1 MRNRKILKDENK
13 RLSFYQNKDNLEKYD
28 VVNYLKKTS
37 SQLAFSSISD
47 KNLITNSGF
56 KPYNTRNKEFKT
68 KSLPQHIGMNYEEIS
83 RFNKIDLNRFVDDS
97 VKKSIEL
104 NNKSKIE
111 NEITKN
117 NIANINLRRTKIMKL
132 FKDLN
137 DSEDQKPEEMEIVV
151 DNPILNKS
159 VSEIS
164 NLEQCHRDKLHNS
177 LIKHLKGTPPQ
188 EAKKQ
193 NIFQFGRKVIKERNQ
208 IPHIRKI
215 KVLYNGV
222 KMLNNNLKFDKEF
235 KSLYSHKSSDQKK
248 KSFIKEEI
256 FNRVKKID
264 EIRGK
269 KLKELFLKKEE
280 L

>member
-104 NNKSKIE
+104 NNKS
-111 NEITKN
+111 
-117 NIANINLRRTKIMKL
+117 M
-132 FKDLN
+132 
-137 DSEDQKPEEMEIVV
+137 
-151 DNPILNKS
+151 
-159 VSEIS
+159 
-164 NLEQCHRDKLHNS
+164 
-177 LIKHLKGTPPQ
+177 
-188 EAKKQ
+188 
-193 NIFQFGRKVIKERNQ
+193 
-208 IPHIRKI
+208 
-215 KVLYNGV
+215 
-222 KMLNNNLKFDKEF
+222 
-235 KSLYSHKSSDQKK
+235 
-248 KSFIKEEI
+248 
-256 FNRVKKID
+256 
-264 EIRGK
+264 
-269 KLKELFLKKEE
+269 
-280 L
+280 